1 MKRLAVLAVAPPVP
15 SPLVPEGWGVVVVV
29 LDKPEIAEFAELM
42 TEEREERE
50 ELTPDGSEEIG
61 DDNEDGIGVNPLN
74 VVVAGK
80 EVV

>member
-1 MKRLAVLAVAPPVP
+1 VKRLAVLAAAPLVP
-15 SPLVPEGWGVVVVV
+15 SPLVPEGWGVLVL
-29 LDKPEIAEFAELM
+29 LDKLETAEFAELM

-50 ELTPDGSEEIG
+50 ELTPDGSEEIE

-74 VVVAGK
+74 VEVAGK

>member
-1 MKRLAVLAVAPPVP
+1 MKRLAVLAVAPLVP
-15 SPLVPEGWGVVVVV
+15 SPLVPEGWGVLVL
-29 LDKPEIAEFAELM
+29 LDKLEMAEFAELT

-50 ELTPDGSEEIG
+50 ELTPDGSEEI

-74 VVVAGK
+74 VEVAGK